1 MMPPTTKTVS
11 VDFTDASYIHGSN
24 RVQGLAFTN
33 FGTPTLVLDVSR
45 AIQFEIFSPD
55 ASIAIPRIRK
65 GGFAHLLQLRFIGNI
80 RVLYRLADNDISFT
94 KTVVIESAAILTIGM
109 AYLAECQVFS
119 LDGSGSNHIAATKQD
134 QHEAK
139 QSRGLCLR
147 RNRRPKLRGDS
158 RVQLRAIVAKSLHTS
173 VSIERK
179 FTTSTCVGDL
189 ITTRPT
195 KEQARWHAV
204 CSYTQGCLSPGYI
217 YRRFPGIP

>member
-1 MMPPTTKTVS
+1 MPPTTKTVS

-119 LDGSGSNHIAATKQD
+119 LDGSGSNQIAATKRSARSKAVARALSSSKSA
-134 QHEAK
+134 AK
-139 QSRGLCLR
+139 SG
-147 RNRRPKLRGDS
+147 GDS
-158 RVQLRAIVAKSLHTS
+158 RVQLR
-173 VSIERK
+173 E
-179 FTTSTCVGDL
+179 
-189 ITTRPT
+189 
-195 KEQARWHAV
+195 
-204 CSYTQGCLSPGYI
+204 CS
-217 YRRFPGIP
+217 